1 MSNQLQQKAAT
12 LAQILAANKL
22 TKAAEQEIE
31 HKGLLDQTNLGKEQ
45 TEEIHQNVE
54 GVNADTPAAAN
65 PSHEN
70 VQEVPGAQS
79 LNASPESALNATG
92 TTVDTITPDGNATGT
107 PAEQAKSASDYR
119 AELAGILAAMKK
131 QASAQAAPAANE
143 PAANAPANTPAAN
156 ADDFRTGSEVLAKFA
171 SLTPNST
178 EEDLAAAKEE
188 LVKLA
193 STNPVFHICRDRIL
207 MAKMAEDI
215 DALAEAEGISPEE
228 AAAELDAAAAA
239 NPDMIAEMEDE
250 ANGEAVA
257 DLAAAEE
264 ATDAFMGDIQGMA
277 DNASAALGQEV
288 TPDMII
294 AAADETVALAD
305 ELGVPPEALIQAAM
319 EEMMGAGAAPEVTPE
334 DEANAQAILDEA
346 AANGISPEE
355 VIQMASEELGG
366 APAAPAA
373 EPAAEP
379 PVEKAA
385 SLQKRAGTMRAAF
398 VQELRRN
405 RK

>member
-22 TKAAEQEIE
+22 TKAAEQEID
-31 HKGLLDQTNLGKEQ
+31 HKGLLDQNNLGKEQ
-45 TEEIHQNVE
+45 TEEIHQNVD
-54 GVNADTPAAAN
+54 GVNADTQAAAN
-65 PSHEN
+65 PSHDN

-79 LNASPESALNATG
+79 LNASPEAALNATG

-119 AELAGILAAMKK
+119 TRLAEILAGMKK
-131 QASAQAAPAANE
+131 NAAQEEAAATATAADN
-143 PAANAPANTPAAN
+143 
-156 ADDFRTGSEVLAKFA
+156 FRTGTEVLAKFA

-178 EEDLAAAKEE
+178 EEDLAAAKED

-193 STNPVFHICRDRIL
+193 STNPVFQICRDRIL
-207 MAKMAEDI
+207 MEKMAEDI

-239 NPDMIAEMEDE
+239 NPDMVAEMEDE

-277 DNASAALGQEV
+277 DNASAALGTEV
-288 TPDMII
+288 TPDDII

-319 EEMMGAGAAPEVTPE
+319 EEMAGAGGAGPEVSPE
-334 DEANAQAILDEA
+334 DEANAEAILDEA

-355 VIQMASEELGG
+355 VLQMAAEELGG
-366 APAAPAA
+366 APAPAG
-373 EPAAEP
+373 EAAEP

>member
-143 PAANAPANTPAAN
+143 PAANAPANTPAVN
-156 ADDFRTGSEVLAKFA
+156 ADDFRTGTEVLAKFA

-305 ELGVPPEALIQAAM
+305 QLGVPPEALIQAAM

>member
-31 HKGLLDQTNLGKEQ
+31 HKGLLDQNNLGKEQ
-45 TEEIHQNVE
+45 TEEIHQNID

-65 PSHEN
+65 PAHEN
-70 VQEVPGAQS
+70 VQEVTGAQS

-92 TTVDTITPDGNATGT
+92 TTVETITPDGNATGT

-119 AELAGILAAMKK
+119 AELAGILAGMKK
-131 QASAQAAPAANE
+131 AAAAHAGSE
-143 PAANAPANTPAAN
+143 SN

-178 EEDLAAAKEE
+178 EEDLAAATED

-193 STNPVFHICRDRIL
+193 SANPVFQICRDRIL
-207 MAKMAEDI
+207 MEKMAADI

-228 AAAELDAAAAA
+228 AAAELDAAAEA
-239 NPDMIAEMEDE
+239 NPDMVAEMEDE

-277 DNASAALGQEV
+277 DNASAALGTEV
-288 TPDMII
+288 TPDDII

-305 ELGVPPEALIQAAM
+305 QLGVPPEALIQEAM
-319 EEMMGAGAAPEVTPE
+319 NQLMGEGAAPEVTPE

-366 APAAPAA
+366 GEVAPA
-373 EPAAEP
+373 EPAAEEA

>member
-131 QASAQAAPAANE
+131 QASAQAAPAAN
-143 PAANAPANTPAAN
+143 APANTQEAN

-228 AAAELDAAAAA
+228 AAAELDAAAEA
-239 NPDMIAEMEDE
+239 NPDMMAEMEDE

-366 APAAPAA
+366 APEAPAA

>member
-31 HKGLLDQTNLGKEQ
+31 HKGLLDQNNLGKEQ
-45 TEEIHQNVE
+45 TEEIHQNVD
-54 GVNADTPAAAN
+54 GVNADTAAAAN

-79 LNASPESALNATG
+79 LNASPESALNSTG
-92 TTVDTITPDGNATGT
+92 TTVNTITPDGNATGT

-119 AELAGILAAMKK
+119 TQLASILAGMKK
-131 QASAQAAPAANE
+131 QAAEASAQL
-143 PAANAPANTPAAN
+143 T
-156 ADDFRTGSEVLAKFA
+156 ADDFRTGSEVLEKFA

-178 EEDLAAAKEE
+178 EEDLAAAKED

-193 STNPVFHICRDRIL
+193 SSNPVFQICRDRIL
-207 MAKMAEDI
+207 MEKMAEDI

-228 AAAELDAAAAA
+228 AAAELDAAAEA
-239 NPDMIAEMEDE
+239 NPDMVAEMEDE

-277 DNASAALGQEV
+277 DNASAALGTEV
-288 TPDMII
+288 SPDDII

-305 ELGVPPEALIQAAM
+305 ELGVPPEVLIQAAM
-319 EEMMGAGAAPEVTPE
+319 EEMAGAGEGPEVSPE

-355 VIQMASEELGG
+355 VLQMAAEELGG
-366 APAAPAA
+366 AAPAEA
-373 EPAAEP
+373 PAVEA

>member
-131 QASAQAAPAANE
+131 QASAQAAPAD
-143 PAANAPANTPAAN
+143 NAPADTPAVN

-207 MAKMAEDI
+207 MEKMAEDI

-239 NPDMIAEMEDE
+239 NPDMVAEMEDE

-366 APAAPAA
+366 APEAPAT

>member
-119 AELAGILAAMKK
+119 AELAGILASMKK
-131 QASAQAAPAANE
+131 QASAQAAPA
-143 PAANAPANTPAAN
+143 NTKEAN

-239 NPDMIAEMEDE
+239 NPDMVAEMEDE

-366 APAAPAA
+366 APEAPAA

>member
-12 LAQILAANKL
+12 LAQILAANRL

-31 HKGLLDQTNLGKEQ
+31 HKGLLDQDNLGKEQ
-45 TEEIHQNVE
+45 TEEIHQNIE
-54 GVNADTPAAAN
+54 GVNADTQAAAN

-70 VQEVPGAQS
+70 VQEIPGAQS
-79 LNASPESALNATG
+79 LNASPESAMNSTG
-92 TTVDTITPDGNATGT
+92 TSVNTITPDGSATGT

-119 AELAGILAAMKK
+119 AELAGILADMRK
-131 QASAQAAPAANE
+131 QASVAQPQV
-143 PAANAPANTPAAN
+143 NAE
-156 ADDFRTGSEVLAKFA
+156 DFRTGTEVLAKFA

-193 STNPVFHICRDRIL
+193 STNPVFNICRERIL
-207 MAKMAEDI
+207 MEKMAADI

-228 AAAELDAAAAA
+228 AAAELDAAAEA
-239 NPDMIAEMEDE
+239 NPDMLAEMEDE
-250 ANGEAVA
+250 AAGEAVA

-264 ATDAFMGDIQGMA
+264 ATDAFMGDIQSMA
-277 DNASAALGQEV
+277 DNASAVLGTEV
-288 TPDMII
+288 TPDDIV
-294 AAADETVALAD
+294 AAADETVALA
-305 ELGVPPEALIQAAM
+305 EQLGVPPEALIQEAM
-319 EEMMGAGAAPEVTPE
+319 NQMMGGADAPEVTPE

-355 VIQMASEELGG
+355 VIQMATEELGG
-366 APAAPAA
+366 TGAPA
-373 EPAAEP
+373 EPAAEEA

>member
-131 QASAQAAPAANE
+131 QASAQAAPAAN
-143 PAANAPANTPAAN
+143 APANTQEAN

-239 NPDMIAEMEDE
+239 NPDMMAEMEDE

-366 APAAPAA
+366 APEAPAA

>member
-131 QASAQAAPAANE
+131 QASAQAAPAD
-143 PAANAPANTPAAN
+143 NAPADAPAVN

-207 MAKMAEDI
+207 MEKMAEDI

-239 NPDMIAEMEDE
+239 NPDMVAEMEDE

-277 DNASAALGQEV
+277 DNASAALGTEV
-288 TPDMII
+288 TPDDII
-294 AAADETVALAD
+294 AAADETVALAE

-366 APAAPAA
+366 APEAPAA

>member
-22 TKAAEQEIE
+22 TKAAEQEID
-31 HKGLLDQTNLGKEQ
+31 HKGLLDQNNLGKEQ
-45 TEEIHQNVE
+45 TEEIHQNVD
-54 GVNADTPAAAN
+54 GVNADTQAAAN
-65 PSHEN
+65 PSHDN

-79 LNASPESALNATG
+79 LNASPEAALNATG

-119 AELAGILAAMKK
+119 ARLAGILAGMKK
-131 QASAQAAPAANE
+131 SAAQEEAA
-143 PAANAPANTPAAN
+143 
-156 ADDFRTGSEVLAKFA
+156 ADNFRTGTEVLAKFA

-178 EEDLAAAKEE
+178 EEDLAAAKED

-193 STNPVFHICRDRIL
+193 SSNPVFQICRDRIL
-207 MAKMAEDI
+207 MEKMAEDI

-239 NPDMIAEMEDE
+239 NPDMVAEMEDE

-277 DNASAALGQEV
+277 DNASAALGTEV
-288 TPDMII
+288 TPDDII

-319 EEMMGAGAAPEVTPE
+319 EEMAGAGAGPEVSPE
-334 DEANAQAILDEA
+334 DEANAEAILNEA

-355 VIQMASEELGG
+355 VIQMAAEELGG
-366 APAAPAA
+366 AAAPEA
-373 EPAAEP
+373 EAAAEP

>member
-131 QASAQAAPAANE
+131 QASAQAAPAAN
-143 PAANAPANTPAAN
+143 APANTQEAN

-239 NPDMIAEMEDE
+239 NPDMMAEMEDE

-334 DEANAQAILDEA
+334 DEANAQAILDAA

-366 APAAPAA
+366 APEAPAA

>member
-131 QASAQAAPAANE
+131 QASAQAAPAAD
-143 PAANAPANTPAAN
+143 APANTKEAN

-228 AAAELDAAAAA
+228 AAAELDAAAEA
-239 NPDMIAEMEDE
+239 NPDMMAEMEDE

-366 APAAPAA
+366 APEAPAA

>member
-131 QASAQAAPAANE
+131 QASAQAAPAAN
-143 PAANAPANTPAAN
+143 APANTQEAN

-228 AAAELDAAAAA
+228 AAAELDAAAEA

-366 APAAPAA
+366 APEAPAA

>member
-12 LAQILAANKL
+12 LAQILAANRL

-31 HKGLLDQTNLGKEQ
+31 HKGLLDQNNLGKEQ
-45 TEEIHQNVE
+45 TEEIHQNIE
-54 GVNADTPAAAN
+54 GVNADTQAAAN

-79 LNASPESALNATG
+79 LNASPESALNSTG
-92 TTVDTITPDGNATGT
+92 TTVNTITPDGTATGT

-119 AELAGILAAMKK
+119 AELAGILADMRK
-131 QASAQAAPAANE
+131 QASVAAAAPAATE
-143 PAANAPANTPAAN
+143 AQPQVNAE
-156 ADDFRTGSEVLAKFA
+156 DFRTGTEVLAKFA

-193 STNPVFHICRDRIL
+193 STNPVFNICRDRIL
-207 MAKMAEDI
+207 MEKMAADI

-228 AAAELDAAAAA
+228 AAAELDAAAEA
-239 NPDMIAEMEDE
+239 NPDMLTEMEEE

-264 ATDAFMGDIQGMA
+264 ATDAFMGDLQGMA
-277 DNASAALGQEV
+277 DNASAVLGTEV
-288 TPDMII
+288 TPDDIV
-294 AAADETVALAD
+294 AAADETVALA
-305 ELGVPPEALIQAAM
+305 EQLGVPPEALIQEAM
-319 EEMMGAGAAPEVTPE
+319 NQMMGGADAPEVTPE
-334 DEANAQAILDEA
+334 DEANAQAILDQA

-355 VIQMASEELGG
+355 VIQMATEELGG
-366 APAAPAA
+366 AGAPA
-373 EPAAEP
+373 EPA

>member
-31 HKGLLDQTNLGKEQ
+31 HKGLLDQNNLGKEQ
-45 TEEIHQNVE
+45 TEEIHQNID

-65 PSHEN
+65 PTHEN

-92 TTVDTITPDGNATGT
+92 TTVDTITPDGKATGT

-119 AELAGILAAMKK
+119 AELASILAGMKK
-131 QASAQAAPAANE
+131 AAAAQAAPASAD
-143 PAANAPANTPAAN
+143 TKVN

-178 EEDLAAAKEE
+178 EEDLAAAKED

-193 STNPVFHICRDRIL
+193 STNPVFQICRDRIL
-207 MAKMAEDI
+207 MEKMAADI

-228 AAAELDAAAAA
+228 AAAELDAAAEA
-239 NPDMIAEMEDE
+239 NPDMVADMEDE

-277 DNASAALGQEV
+277 DNASAALGTEV
-288 TPDMII
+288 TPDDII
-294 AAADETVALAD
+294 AAADETVALA
-305 ELGVPPEALIQAAM
+305 EQLGVPPEALIQEAM
-319 EEMMGAGAAPEVTPE
+319 NQMMGAGSAPEVTPE

-366 APAAPAA
+366 GEAAPA
-373 EPAAEP
+373 EPAAGEA